1 MRRII
6 LEYRKERLRM
16 LSIKGKQ
23 IGAYE
28 KISLREMPREHL
40 ITKIKTFKGKE
51 KRASCVLMLPRSSV
65 LERRFDFEADGE
77 ADPNV
82 ILREKVRQTLPLSL
96 DEMGYGVAVEKGE
109 HGYRGTVLAIPLS
122 SLKEILEILD
132 EADMVPDEIVTSDQ
146 ALHRLATGKE
156 AGAQLVFGMNTDET
170 EVLMIR
176 RERILGFRVLH
187 GEVFEIIEE
196 LNFLLLE
203 SGERP
208 GKVVFCGNKN
218 TTLECEIERMFPS
231 QCRRVDIPE
240 KIPPALYG
248 ASLLNHHPVISLL
261 PNERKIKKKEKEQKK
276 LRMETGL
283 IFGLFLLSCLI
294 GVSLHQFQE
303 RSQQAHLEK
312 EFQKLRPQLN
322 EIGKQLALIEI
333 VQMRSR
339 SNGTLLLL
347 LKGLSREVPGEVI
360 LDELV
365 GDETMVRI
373 RGSSPSYSGV
383 TGTSQALEKLEF
395 LEPPHLEYARL
406 KKKESRDFFEFE
418 ITAGRKPSEAS
429 KGKEFLERL
438 LARPSREN
446 LQQVKTLVQKKEL
459 YEKEYESIFG
469 PYRSGLSPGDLV
481 NDWVRDLMS
490 FLDLHH
496 LKVDQLTPRGIQES
510 NSVKRMQVS
519 VRAKG
524 SMENLMAVLYDLA
537 ASHAAVHVERIQ
549 IAPGAGE
556 TSTLSYEIDF
566 ARIIPHQSSG

>member
-6 LEYRKERLRM
+6 LEYRKEMLRM

-23 IGAYE
+23 IGAFE
-28 KISLREMPREHL
+28 EIQLRELPREYL
-40 ITKIKTFKGKE
+40 ITKIKTFKGNE
-51 KRASCVLMLPRSSV
+51 KKASCVLMLPRSSV

-82 ILREKVRQTLPLSL
+82 RLREKIRQTLPMSL

-109 HGYRGTVLAIPLS
+109 RGYQGTVLAIPLS

-132 EADMVPDEIVTSDQ
+132 EAGMAPDEIVTSDQ
-146 ALHRLATGKE
+146 ALHWLAADKE
-156 AGAQLVFGMNTDET
+156 VRTQLVLGLSEEEI
-170 EVLMIR
+170 EVLIMS
-176 RERILGFRVLH
+176 RERILGFKVLH
-187 GEVFEIIEE
+187 GEAYEITRE

-203 SGERP
+203 SGAKPE
-208 GKVVFCGNKN
+208 KVIFCGNRN
-218 TTLECEIERMFPS
+218 TALECEIERMFPS
-231 QCRRVDIPE
+231 QCRRLDIPE

-248 ASLLNHHPVISLL
+248 ASLLNHHPIISLL
-261 PNERKIKKKEKEQKK
+261 PNERKIKKKEKERKK

-283 IFGLFLLSCLI
+283 ICGLFLLSCLI
-294 GVSLHQFQE
+294 GVSLHRVQE
-303 RSQQAHLEK
+303 RAQQTRLEK
-312 EFQKLRPQLN
+312 EYQGLRPKLVK
-322 EIGKQLALIEI
+322 IGRQVSLIEL
-333 VQMRSR
+333 VRMQSR

-347 LKGLSREVPGEVI
+347 LKGLSREMPGEVI

-383 TGTSQALEKLEF
+383 TGTSQALEKIEF
-395 LEPPHLEYARL
+395 LEPAHLEYARL

-418 ITAGRKPSEAS
+418 ITAGRKYSQAS
-429 KGKEFLERL
+429 KGKEFLDRL
-438 LARPSREN
+438 LAHPSQEN
-446 LQQVKTLVQKKEL
+446 LHRAQTLIQNKKF

-469 PYRSGLSPGDLV
+469 TYRSGLSPGDLV
-481 NDWVRDLMS
+481 NDWVRGLMS
-490 FLDLHH
+490 FLDSHH
-496 LKVDQLTPRGIQES
+496 LKVDQLTPRGIQEN

-524 SMENLMAVLYDLA
+524 SMENLIAALYELA

-549 IAPGAGE
+549 IAPEAGE
-556 TSTLSYEIDF
+556 TSTLSYEIEF
-566 ARIIPHQSSG
+566 ARIIPH